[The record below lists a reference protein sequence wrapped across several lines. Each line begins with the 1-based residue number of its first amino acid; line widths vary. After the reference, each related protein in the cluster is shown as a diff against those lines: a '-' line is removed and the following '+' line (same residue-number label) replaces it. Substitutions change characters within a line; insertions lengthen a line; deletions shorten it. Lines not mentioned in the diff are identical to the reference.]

1 MRCPHC
7 AGEIPAG
14 SRFCGICGRSIAA
27 SRRTP
32 PGAQPGWGADDARH
46 AAASEEVDS
55 VSLFELPAS
64 RAGRRAKLALIL
76 VLDAIL
82 AGAGVVMIVSYA
94 DSRRESRRAAS
105 PASPDDVVA
114 PAPARAPTPARAPGP
129 TPAGARPAGR
139 PPGGEAGSPPEPKPA
154 PRQGPDDKAKPKAK
168 PRTGATSAS
177 GPRLV
182 GDRLVARVAG
192 R

>member
-1 MRCPHC
+1 MAPMRCPHC

-14 SRFCGICGRSIAA
+14 SRFCGICGRSIAT

-32 PGAQPGWGADDARH
+32 PAAQPGWGADEARH

-82 AGAGVVMIVSYA
+82 AGAGVVMILSYA
-94 DSRRESRRAAS
+94 DSRREIGRAA
-105 PASPDDVVA
+105 PASPEGARGERGAIDVSPA
-114 PAPARAPTPARAPGP
+114 RGSSPGPALPAPGRAPTPSPAP
-129 TPAGARPAGR
+129 TPAGAQPAGL
-139 PPGGEAGSPPEPKPA
+139 PPAGEAGSAPGAMPA
-154 PRQGPDDKAKPKAK
+154 PRQRRGQ
-168 PRTGATSAS
+168 
-177 GPRLV
+177 V
-182 GDRLVARVAG
+182 GRAARAAG